1 MRTTLNIDDDLAAQ
15 LTEIARD
22 RGVSV
27 SRVASE
33 AMRSGLRAAQERRRS
48 LPYDPPTFD
57 TGRSLIDVTD
67 VAQALDVLDD
77 A

>member
-15 LTEIARD
+15 LTELARE

-33 AMRSGLRAAQERRRS
+33 AMRSGLRVAQQSQRS

-57 TGRSLIDVTD
+57 TGRPLLDVTD